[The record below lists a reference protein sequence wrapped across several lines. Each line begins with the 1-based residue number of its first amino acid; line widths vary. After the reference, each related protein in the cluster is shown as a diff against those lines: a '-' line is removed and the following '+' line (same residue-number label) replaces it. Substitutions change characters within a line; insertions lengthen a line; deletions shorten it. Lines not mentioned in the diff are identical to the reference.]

1 MTTPA
6 DLSPAVP
13 SPAEE
18 LRLKHAR
25 LTAVLDE
32 VRADAVV
39 LSSSGALS
47 WLLAGARV
55 HISLAGPPILRAVVH
70 REGVEIGVFSNEADR
85 IRTEEIPELL
95 EGGSPQVTVHVL
107 DWYADVDD
115 VAGWLPQAASWT
127 LADEGSAALP
137 LRAAR
142 ASLLEVEVERHRQLC
157 RRSAEA
163 LTDVLTEA
171 TPETTERELA
181 AALAPRIIGF
191 GADPVVL
198 LANGASR
205 AEHRHPLP
213 TDAPLGRRAMA
224 VVCARQG
231 GLIANV
237 TRWVGFGDPVPGEEE
252 LDAAIM
258 AVEADVFSALR
269 TGAPLESVL
278 EELKASYPRHG
289 FDAAEWTKHHQGGA
303 AGYQGRDP
311 RVFPG
316 VPDVVHPDQP
326 FAWNPTGW
334 REGLLPDGGGLSAKV
349 EDTVVLRAPEQEE
362 PWIDVLSADERWPT
376 VEVAGRR
383 RPAVLRR

>member
-6 DLSPAVP
+6 DLL
-13 SPAEE
+13 PAEE
-18 LRLKHAR
+18 LRLKHER
-25 LTAVLDE
+25 LTTVLE
-32 VRADAVV
+32 ETGADAVV
-39 LSSSGALS
+39 LSSAGALS

-70 REGVEIGVFSNEADR
+70 QEGVEVGVFSNEAAR
-85 IRTEEIPELL
+85 IRAEEIPELL
-95 EGGSPQVTVHVL
+95 DGEVPVTVHVL

-115 VAGWLPQAASWT
+115 VAGWLPQTAGWT

-137 LRAAR
+137 LRVAR
-142 ASLLEVEVERHRQLC
+142 ASLLPAEVERYRTLC

-163 LTDVLTEA
+163 LTDVLSDV

-198 LANGASR
+198 LAQGATR

-213 TDAPLGRRAMA
+213 TDAALGRRAMA
-224 VVCARQG
+224 VICARQG
-231 GLIANV
+231 GLISNV
-237 TRWVGFGDPVPGEEE
+237 TRWVSFGDPVPGEEE

-258 AVEADVFSALR
+258 AVEADVFSTLQP
-269 TGAPLESVL
+269 GARLESVL
-278 EELKASYPRHG
+278 EELKAAYPRHG
-289 FDAAEWTKHHQGGA
+289 LDADEWTKHHQGGA

-311 RVFPG
+311 RVSPG
-316 VPDVVHPDQP
+316 VPDVIHANQP

-334 REGLLPDGGGLSAKV
+334 REGLLPDGGGIGAKV
-349 EDTVVLRAPEQEE
+349 EDTVVLRAGEQGQ
-362 PWIDVLSADERWPT
+362 PRIDVLSVDERWPT

>member
-1 MTTPA
+1 MTTTPA
-6 DLSPAVP
+6 PSARLSPT
-13 SPAEE
+13 EE
-18 LRLKHAR
+18 LRIKHER
-25 LTAVLDE
+25 LTAVLE
-32 VRADAVV
+32 ESGADAVI
-39 LSSSGALS
+39 LSSAGALS

-55 HISLAGPPILRAVVH
+55 HISLAGPPILQAVVH
-70 REGVEIGVFSNEADR
+70 RDGVELGVFSNEAPR
-85 IRTEEIPELL
+85 IRAEEIPALL
-95 EGGSPQVTVHVL
+95 DGGAPVTVHEL
-107 DWYADVDD
+107 DWHADLADVS
-115 VAGWLPQAASWT
+115 GWLPQAAGWT
-127 LADEGSAALP
+127 LTDEGSAALP

-142 ASLLEVEVERHRQLC
+142 ASLLEVEAERYRTLC

-163 LTDVLTEA
+163 LTDVLGEV

-198 LANGASR
+198 LAQGASR

-213 TDAPLGRRAMA
+213 TEAPLGRRAMA

-252 LDAAIM
+252 LDAAIL
-258 AVEADVFSALR
+258 AVEADIFSALR
-269 TGAPLESVL
+269 PGVRLESVL

-289 FDAAEWTKHHQGGA
+289 FDHDEWTQHHQGGA

-311 RVFPG
+311 RVAPG
-316 VPDVVHPDQP
+316 VPDVIHADQP

-334 REGLLPDGGGLSAKV
+334 RDGLLPDGAGIGAKV
-349 EDTVVLRAPEQEE
+349 EDTVVLRADGQGE
-362 PWIDVLSADERWPT
+362 PRIDVLSVDERWPT
-376 VEVAGRR
+376 VEAAGRR